1 MLAVIHA
8 ELRLGA
14 QLKVSAVSHAKKK
27 SAYTMLDG
35 PLVQSRQL
43 CLYQHLDVKVI
54 LETACMSANC
64 MQAHS

>member
-27 SAYTMLDG
+27 
-35 PLVQSRQL
+35 V
-43 CLYQHLDVKVI
+43 CLHH
-54 LETACMSANC
+54 A
-64 MQAHS
+64 